1 MYREYYFSVDNL
13 CKDLYLRKHMDSQGF
28 VRLAFIAS
36 FKRIKNLTED
46 YELLRHSARQLKN
59 ADYQFSEDGQDRL
72 RPRDKWE
79 QWVLPLDQ
87 RDPSAQN
94 DGYPP
99 AQFQSEADRHV
110 DNMAAPLTNGFGHH
124 GSQTPPN
131 GMPNGNHDYAA
142 SRTTLSTNA
151 PEFTPFV
158 PGVPQNEILNVG
170 RFPQGTHTA
179 RV

>member
-13 CKDLYLRKHMDSQGF
+13 CKDMYLRKHMDSQGF

-46 YELLRHSARQLKN
+46 YELLRHSSRQLKN
-59 ADYQFSEDGQDRL
+59 ADYQFSEDGQDRV

-94 DGYPP
+94 DGYMP
-99 AQFQSEADRHV
+99 AQFHPDADQHV
-110 DNMAAPLTNGFGHH
+110 NSMAAPLTNGFGHH

-131 GMPNGNHDYAA
+131 GMPNGNYDYGA

-158 PGVPQNEILNVG
+158 PQNEILNVG
-170 RFPQGTHTA
+170 RFPQGIHTA